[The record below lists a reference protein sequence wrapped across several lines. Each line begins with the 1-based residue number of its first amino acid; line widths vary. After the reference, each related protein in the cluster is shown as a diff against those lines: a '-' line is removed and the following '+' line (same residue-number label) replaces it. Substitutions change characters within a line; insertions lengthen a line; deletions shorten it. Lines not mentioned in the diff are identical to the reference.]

1 MNAPSNLPSQ
11 SNTLLFRLI
20 MGAVGLGVLLCLLF
34 ILIGPSLLDERGGDF
49 DYIPPTRDRT
59 LLAQLTKT
67 TAIPPTIEVKTEI
80 PSSPTPHATE
90 TTQTLTPTLV
100 IESVGSTATFTY
112 LPPTRVS
119 PSPTATL
126 VPTNT
131 VLPTMTATVTASV
144 TASIMP
150 SRVPRA
156 SHTPRPSATASDS
169 PTPIFTMTASP
180 SMVASP
186 SATKKPSNTPSP
198 TQSPSVTAIASPS
211 PTPIASVTSSRTP
224 SPTATIEPSS
234 TVLFPTGREL
244 HLFYDANSFYVA
256 NPNSTPIEISLL
268 TFEAL
273 NSGGDLTG
281 QRFSGNTWAQIYG
294 VVEPNGCVAI
304 EIFGA
309 GTALEPPICVFYNAT
324 INPPGTSSTIFW
336 VTQPTFIVFWNNQ
349 EIARCEITAGE
360 CHIFVP

>member
-1 MNAPSNLPSQ
+1 MNSPSNLPSQ

-67 TAIPPTIEVKTEI
+67 TAIPPTIEAITEI

-131 VLPTMTATVTASV
+131 VLPTMTA
-144 TASIMP
+144 

-156 SHTPRPSATASDS
+156 SHTPHPSATASNS
-169 PTPIFTMTASP
+169 PMPIFTMTAPP

-186 SATKKPSNTPSP
+186 SPTQKPSNTSSP
-198 TQSPSVTAIASPS
+198 TQSPSVTATASPS

-224 SPTATIEPSS
+224 SPTSTIEPSS
-234 TVLFPTGREL
+234 TVLFPTGRKL

-256 NPNSTPIEISLL
+256 NPNSTPVEISLL
-268 TFEAL
+268 MFEAL
-273 NSGGDLTG
+273 NTGGDLTG

-336 VTQPTFIVFWNNQ
+336 VTQPTFVVFWNNQ
-349 EIARCEITAGE
+349 EIARCEIAAGE